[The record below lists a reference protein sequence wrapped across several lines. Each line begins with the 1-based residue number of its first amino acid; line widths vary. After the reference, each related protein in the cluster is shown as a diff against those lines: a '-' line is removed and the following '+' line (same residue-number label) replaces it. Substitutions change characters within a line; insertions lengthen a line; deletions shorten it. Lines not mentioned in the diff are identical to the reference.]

1 MEMAIVDGMRCE
13 ITQSTSLIT
22 VHHSAGDDCA
32 SGRIY

>member
-1 MEMAIVDGMRCE
+1 MEMTIVDGMRCE

-22 VHHSAGDDCA
+22 VHHSDGEVCA